1 MNKKVKE
8 PKYLK
13 DLVKQF
19 PKITSGRKNFSQH
32 HGRILKTLYLIKK
45 YIKKRHGSAS
55 STYILKQTIFRV
67 KTNDFTGFIWKNK
80 RFVDESEN
88 GKV

>member
-1 MNKKVKE
+1 LNKKVKE

-45 YIKKRHGSAS
+45 YIKK
-55 STYILKQTIFRV
+55 
-67 KTNDFTGFIWKNK
+67 N
-80 RFVDESEN
+80 
-88 GKV
+88 